1 MSEIRK
7 NLKSCMNEATNESEI
22 RRVIEAWAG
31 AICAKD
37 ADAVLSHTSPESVGF
52 FLAPPLQAQSDLK
65 QNLEEWFK
73 TFQGPISLEIRDLTI
88 RVGDDV
94 AFCHSL
100 NRISGQK
107 VSGERTDIWLRET
120 VGLCKIEGRWLIIHE
135 HESVP
140 FYMDGSNRAAVDLK
154 P

>member
-1 MSEIRK
+1 
-7 NLKSCMNEATNESEI
+7 MNEATNESEI
-22 RRVIEAWAG
+22 RRVVEAWAG

-37 ADAVLSHTSPESVGF
+37 ADGVVSQTSPESVGF
-52 FLAPPLQAQSDLK
+52 FLAPPLKAQNHLK

-73 TFQGPISLEIRDLTI
+73 TFSGPIALEIRDLTI
-88 RVGDDV
+88 RVGDNV

-100 NRISGQK
+100 NRISGQR
-107 VSGERTDIWLRET
+107 VSGERTDIWVRET
-120 VGLCKIEGRWLIIHE
+120 LGLGKIDGRWLITHE

-140 FYMDGSNRAAVDLK
+140 FCMDGSNRAAVDLK